1 MPVSALRS
9 SIPRRAA
16 TVVAG
21 IALALTLGA
30 CSSSSKPGAS
40 STPGTGGAKSTAA
53 LLQQALQD
61 QVAGNLT
68 QAEPK
73 FLEVIR
79 RDPENKFAYYDL
91 GLIYQTQNKFEDAE
105 RQYRISLTVDS
116 KFGPALYNL
125 AILRTTAKDDA
136 GATALYRRAIAA
148 NAQDANAWF
157 NLGLLLRKAGTTTEG
172 NAVVQIAVNLD
183 SSLRTKAIREGVPL
197 TGQ

>member
-1 MPVSALRS
+1 MPVSALGA

-40 STPGTGGAKSTAA
+40 SNPGTGGAQATAA
-53 LLQQALQD
+53 LLQQALRE

-79 RDPENKFAYYDL
+79 RDPGNKFASYDL
-91 GLIYQTQNKFEDAE
+91 GLIYQTQGKLDDAE
-105 RQYRISLTVDS
+105 RRYRVALTVDA

-136 GATALYRRAIAA
+136 GATA
-148 NAQDANAWF
+148 
-157 NLGLLLRKAGTTTEG
+157 
-172 NAVVQIAVNLD
+172 
-183 SSLRTKAIREGVPL
+183 
-197 TGQ
+197 